1 MKYLLTLVLIS
12 TICFTA
18 CYQEESN
25 KYTTQA
31 NGLNFTKTEVSNG
44 VVFNWEEA
52 KMFNFTEY
60 IITKHPNSTPAIS
73 NIEDLDKLNSSNIVA
88 RNAIRQDTFAKDSIS
103 TLRTYY
109 RLYVVSGSKV
119 YASDEIVQNSNFYVL
134 QEQKIIQI
142 LVDKKKGRLYLFYST
157 NALEIIDLKKM
168 KQIALFDNTVIFSNY
183 NMSLGYDQSGNTE
196 LYSSKADRILVID
209 GENLRVKETIYNT
222 PKGKSIYNTV
232 TDENSNIF
240 FVESDSISKYD
251 PLSKKISKLEFNK
264 SYLNNIRVT
273 KDGRNVFTGSTLS
286 NIYHYTIDQSN
297 GTVSYKSSPSLI
309 DFSNSEIAN
318 FESTII
324 CGANGTILTMDF
336 EVKKNLANEVG
347 KYIKSIFDDND
358 KIIYSIGSS
367 SSFVYK
373 FENKAGF
380 KNIENI
386 PIRSLPS
393 NIFFYDGKLFTIGLS
408 VNFSMG
414 VSKYVLQR
422 ILIQE

>member
-1 MKYLLTLVLIS
+1 M
-12 TICFTA
+12 
-18 CYQEESN
+18 
-25 KYTTQA
+25 
-31 NGLNFTKTEVSNG
+31 
-44 VVFNWEEA
+44 
-52 KMFNFTEY
+52 
-60 IITKHPNSTPAIS
+60 
-73 NIEDLDKLNSSNIVA
+73 
-88 RNAIRQDTFAKDSIS
+88 
-103 TLRTYY
+103 
-109 RLYVVSGSKV
+109 
-119 YASDEIVQNSNFYVL
+119 
-134 QEQKIIQI
+134 
-142 LVDKKKGRLYLFYST
+142 
-157 NALEIIDLKKM
+157 
-168 KQIALFDNTVIFSNY
+168 
-183 NMSLGYDQSGNTE
+183 
-196 LYSSKADRILVID
+196 
-209 GENLRVKETIYNT
+209 
-222 PKGKSIYNTV
+222 
-232 TDENSNIF
+232 
-240 FVESDSISKYD
+240 
-251 PLSKKISKLEFNK
+251 
-264 SYLNNIRVT
+264 
-273 KDGRNVFTGSTLS
+273 
-286 NIYHYTIDQSN
+286 
-297 GTVSYKSSPSLI
+297 I

>member
-12 TICFTA
+12 AICLIA

-25 KYTTQA
+25 KYTQQVDS
-31 NGLNFTKTEVSNG
+31 LNFTKTEVSNG

-52 KMFNFTEY
+52 KLFNFTEY
-60 IITKHPNSTPAIS
+60 IITKHPNSTPAITS
-73 NIEDLDKLNSSNIVA
+73 IEDLSKLSSINIMARIKSRQSNSAN
-88 RNAIRQDTFAKDSIS
+88 DSTS

-109 RLYVVSGSKV
+109 RLYVVSGTHFL
-119 YASDEIVQNSNFYVL
+119 ASDEIVQNSNFYVL

-168 KQIALFDNTVIFSNY
+168 QQIALFDNTLIFNNY
-183 NMSLGYDQSGNTE
+183 NMSLGYDHSGNTE
-196 LYSSKADRILVID
+196 LYSSKAVKILIID
-209 GENLRVKETIYNT
+209 GENLKVKDTIYNT
-222 PKGKSIYNTV
+222 PKGKLIYNIV

-251 PLSKKISKLEFNK
+251 PITKKISKLEINK
-264 SYLNNIRVT
+264 FYLNGIKVT
-273 KDGRNVFTGSTLS
+273 RDGRNIFTGSTFS
-286 NIYHYTIDQSN
+286 FIYHYKIDSN
-297 GTVSYKSSPSLI
+297 TGTVSYNKSPSYI
-309 DFSNSEIAN
+309 DFSNSTIAKH
-318 FESTII
+318 ESTLI
-324 CGANGTILTMDF
+324 CGSGGAILAKDF
-336 EVKKNLANEVG
+336 QIQKYLANEVG
-347 KYIKSIFDDND
+347 GYVTSIFDEND
-358 KIIYSIGSS
+358 RIIYAIGSS
-367 SSFVYK
+367 NNLVFK
-373 FENKAGF
+373 FENKTGY